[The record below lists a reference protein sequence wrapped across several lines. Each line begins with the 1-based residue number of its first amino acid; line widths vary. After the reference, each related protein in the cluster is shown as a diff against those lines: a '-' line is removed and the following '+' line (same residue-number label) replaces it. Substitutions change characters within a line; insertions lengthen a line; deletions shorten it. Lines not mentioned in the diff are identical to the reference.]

1 LGLPRMG
8 RGKMS
13 ERRTW
18 QCSLHVITGLVPVI
32 PIA

>member
-1 LGLPRMG
+1 LGLPRMD
-8 RGKMS
+8 RDKKS

-18 QCSLHVITGLVPVI
+18 QCSHHVIAGLVPVI